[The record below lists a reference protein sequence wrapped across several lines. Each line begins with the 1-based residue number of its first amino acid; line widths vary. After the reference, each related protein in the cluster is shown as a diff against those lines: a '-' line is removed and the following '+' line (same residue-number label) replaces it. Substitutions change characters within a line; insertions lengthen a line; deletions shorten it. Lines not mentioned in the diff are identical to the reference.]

1 MQLSELLK
9 MKEAYGF
16 TCEHIAE
23 ISGVPLST
31 VQKFFSGVT
40 KVPRQDTIK
49 SLSEAFERVRAES
62 GRMYVTGTP
71 ADPGADRVAESG
83 PAYGRTKGTS
93 ALKPEENSG
102 HTLDD
107 YLALPDDV
115 RAELIDGVFYYM
127 SSPTL
132 VHQRIALEIA
142 SALMN
147 HIKSN
152 NGSCVAIIAPADV
165 QLDSDDKTIVQ
176 PDVFVVC
183 DRSKLTKP
191 RIVGAPDF
199 VVEVISPSNGTRY
212 MVRKLLKYKKA
223 GVREYWIVDPEEL
236 CVYVY
241 LFEKTDLPVEY
252 SFNDKVPVGI
262 WDGACVIDFKE
273 IYEQIDFLL

>member
-9 MKEAYGF
+9 MKELYGF

-40 KVPRQDTIK
+40 KVPRRDTIK
-49 SLSEAFERVRAES
+49 ALSEAFEKVRAES
-62 GRMYVTGTP
+62 GRSYYAAIAKP
-71 ADPGADRVAESG
+71 DADRVAESG
-83 PAYGRTKGTS
+83 QAYGRTKGIG
-93 ALKPEENSG
+93 ALKSEENSG
-102 HTLDD
+102 HTLED

-142 SALMN
+142 GTLRN

-152 NGSCVAIIAPADV
+152 NSSCIVFIAPADV
-165 QLDSDDKTIVQ
+165 QLDCDDKTIVQ

-191 RIVGAPDF
+191 RIVGAPDY
-199 VVEVISPSNGTRY
+199 VVEVLSPSNGTRY

-252 SFNDKVPVGI
+252 SFNDKIPVGI